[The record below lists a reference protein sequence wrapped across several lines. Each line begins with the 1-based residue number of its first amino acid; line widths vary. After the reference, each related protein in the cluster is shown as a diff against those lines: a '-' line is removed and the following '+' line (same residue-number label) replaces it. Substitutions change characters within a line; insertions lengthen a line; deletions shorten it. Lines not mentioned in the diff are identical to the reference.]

1 MAAADNTLKT
11 ALDTGR
17 VLKGPWLSLGSSTVA
32 DIAGRVGYDYV
43 LIDAEHGPFN
53 PTTIMDQLRAL
64 EATGTPAM
72 VRVPCHEGWVLQ
84 QTLDAG
90 AQTLMLPVVSR
101 AEQAER
107 IVAACLYPPEGRRG
121 LGGSSMRSGGYGTI
135 SDYPT
140 TANAQICLIAQIETG
155 EALENIDAIAAVD
168 GIDGLLIGPS
178 DLGCDLG
185 YQNDLGADAL
195 WDVIAE
201 AVARI
206 AATGKAAGVFT
217 APGRTERM
225 IEVGAR
231 LFGTTS
237 DAGLLRAAMQADAR
251 SSS

>member
-1 MAAADNTLKT
+1 LGGDKRDMAAADNTLKT

-17 VLKGPWLSLGSSTVA
+17 VLRGPWLSLGSSTVA

-107 IVAACLYPPEGRRG
+107 IVAACLYPPQGRRG
-121 LGGSSMRSGGYGTI
+121 LGGSSMR
-135 SDYPT
+135 P
-140 TANAQICLIAQIETG
+140 
-155 EALENIDAIAAVD
+155 
-168 GIDGLLIGPS
+168 
-178 DLGCDLG
+178 
-185 YQNDLGADAL
+185 GA
-195 WDVIAE
+195 
-201 AVARI
+201 
-206 AATGKAAGVFT
+206 T
-217 APGRTERM
+217 
-225 IEVGAR
+225 AR
-231 LFGTTS
+231 LRITRHHGKC
-237 DAGLLRAAMQADAR
+237 ADLPDRPDRNRRSAR
-251 SSS
+251 QHRGDRRR

>member
-1 MAAADNTLKT
+1 
-11 ALDTGR
+11 
-17 VLKGPWLSLGSSTVA
+17 
-32 DIAGRVGYDYV
+32 
-43 LIDAEHGPFN
+43 
-53 PTTIMDQLRAL
+53 
-64 EATGTPAM
+64 
-72 VRVPCHEGWVLQ
+72 
-84 QTLDAG
+84 
-90 AQTLMLPVVSR
+90 
-101 AEQAER
+101 
-107 IVAACLYPPEGRRG
+107 
-121 LGGSSMRSGGYGTI
+121 
-135 SDYPT
+135 
-140 TANAQICLIAQIETG
+140 
-155 EALENIDAIAAVD
+155 
-168 GIDGLLIGPS
+168 LIGPS

-251 SSS
+251 SSIVIRLAHGDAVAEIDESVGNIPHWRVGGRHPLHSAPWRDEAEVQEDDSLPLVNRRLAGISSACPSAAMT